1 MPETANIKFR
11 AKRSV
16 EALGLNGNIQKIVH
30 MGEVKQH
37 VVQGLEY
44 VTALPSNEAVT
55 KLPT

>member
-11 AKRSV
+11 AKRSM

-30 MGEVKQH
+30 MGEVKQYA
-37 VVQGLEY
+37 VQGWEY
-44 VTALPSNEAVT
+44 VTTLPSNETVI